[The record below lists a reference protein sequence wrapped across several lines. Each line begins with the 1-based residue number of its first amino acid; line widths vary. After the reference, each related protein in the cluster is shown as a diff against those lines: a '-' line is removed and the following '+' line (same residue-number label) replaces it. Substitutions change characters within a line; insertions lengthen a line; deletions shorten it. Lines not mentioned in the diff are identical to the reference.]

1 MSEKNSARTKYFK
14 TEPNYPS
21 NKLNKEIIKQFNY
34 RLFIINEENR
44 KIHLNNLDYNK
55 KEMKVN
61 MIIKSQKNENFN
73 NTNNYFLKT
82 LKTFSNIALRN
93 SINKTNNYLPN
104 RNIGNIS
111 KRKNNRIFYEKS
123 IKNNTNNQKLCLVPV
138 FLFHKNKIKKNE
150 IDLINIRKNIY
161 SAKSSKRK
169 NTNRILNDFLNKK
182 NKRRNE
188 TEENDMKPKIRF
200 INFKKDLLDENLKIN
215 KMFGNYQRQI
225 IELEKEIKGQ
235 INHLYI

>member
-1 MSEKNSARTKYFK
+1 
-14 TEPNYPS
+14 
-21 NKLNKEIIKQFNY
+21 
-34 RLFIINEENR
+34 
-44 KIHLNNLDYNK
+44 
-55 KEMKVN
+55 

-73 NTNNYFLKT
+73 NTKNYFLKT

-150 IDLINIRKNIY
+150 IDLINVRKNIY